1 MLYNQFSCTIQRT
14 STFKQDRR
22 IEIRIEHMQ
31 SDLSLPGTVS
41 CSVGMLK
48 VMHWDKESYQT
59 GKKFKTNWYHT
70 QIECLMPLNK
80 GLFLNFVSL

>member
-1 MLYNQFSCTIQRT
+1 M
-14 STFKQDRR
+14 
-22 IEIRIEHMQ
+22 E

-59 GKKFKTNWYHT
+59 GSKTVD
-70 QIECLMPLNK
+70 PLGVCK
-80 GLFLNFVSL
+80 TAPPTSPPHHHRCHIML